1 VSQHRKR
8 VSRLVSS
15 EERKREKLKTVG
27 IDYDF
32 PGYSAALQGT
42 AQHSL
47 ASHVHFQ
54 DTDE

>member
-1 VSQHRKR
+1 MSQHRKR

-15 EERKREKLKTVG
+15 EERKREKLKTLG

-32 PGYSAALQGT
+32 PGYSAVLQGT
-42 AQHSL
+42 AQSSIPTHL
-47 ASHVHFQ
+47 HFQ

>member
-1 VSQHRKR
+1 MSQHRKR

-15 EERKREKLKTVG
+15 EERKREKLEALG

-32 PGYSAALQGT
+32 PGYRAALEGT
-42 AQHSL
+42 AQHKL
-47 ASHVHFQ
+47 PRHVHFQ